1 MVRIQMLH
9 CHNLNF
15 DRHEPWSFLLLITVL
30 WWARGKPGKGKRR
43 WGRRKLRAEQEGEC
57 LRYYQVLSTDLAA
70 LILSSCLIPSCMTKI
85 YYLFALATLVCAR
98 LRLALF
104 VNSIERVSLT
114 AQKIVLYIYILSSI
128 LTSKKYF
135 YMHCTEFNEN
145 AVTLIVIA

>member
-1 MVRIQMLH
+1 M
-9 CHNLNF
+9 
-15 DRHEPWSFLLLITVL
+15 
-30 WWARGKPGKGKRR
+30 
-43 WGRRKLRAEQEGEC
+43 
-57 LRYYQVLSTDLAA
+57 LSTDLAA

-85 YYLFALATLVCAR
+85 YYLFALATLVSAR

-114 AQKIVLYIYILSSI
+114 AQKIVLQPNEKLYILSSI